1 MKLVNR
7 IALFLV
13 RSKFTILSAISKK
26 KAAQSAFRLFCT
38 PPVRHKGKV
47 VSPFLEADQVM
58 LSFREY
64 SIRGFIWNK
73 GAKKRALIVH
83 GFQSSVLNFGMYV
96 QPLVRQGY
104 EVLAFDAPAHGGSS
118 GQRINALL
126 FRDFILFISR
136 TYGPVNAYIAH
147 SFGGLA
153 VSLAIAEEP
162 AAADARLVLLAPATE
177 TTRAIAHF
185 FDMVKLKDPAVQREF
200 EQIITDISGH
210 SSAWFSVARAVTAM
224 PIPVLWVHDKDD
236 AITPIADAEPVIQ
249 LNLPHVQFM
258 ITEGLGHRRIY
269 RDQSVVN
276 RVIQF
281 LS

>member
-1 MKLVNR
+1 MNLVNR
-7 IALFLV
+7 FALFV
-13 RSKFTILSAISKK
+13 IRSKFTILSAISKK

-47 VSPFLEADQVM
+47 QSPFAEADQVM
-58 LSFREY
+58 LAFREY

-96 QPLVRQGY
+96 QPLISQGY

-118 GQRINALL
+118 GEQINALL
-126 FRDFILFISR
+126 FRDFVLFITR
-136 TYGPVNAYIAH
+136 TYGPVDAYIAH

-153 VSLAIAEEP
+153 VSLAITENP
-162 AAADARLVLLAPATE
+162 LPTDARLVLLAPATE
-177 TTRAIAHF
+177 TTRAVEHF
-185 FDMVKLKDPAVQREF
+185 FSMIKLKDPAVQQEF
-200 EQIITDISGH
+200 EQIIVGIGGH
-210 SSAWFSVARAVTAM
+210 PTSWFSVARAVDAM
-224 PIPVLWVHDKDD
+224 NIPVLWVHDKDD
-236 AITPIADAEPVIQ
+236 TITPIADVEPV
-249 LNLPHVQFM
+249 LEKHLPHVQFM

-269 RDQSVVN
+269 RDQSVIN
-276 RVIQF
+276 RVTQF

>member
-38 PPVRHKGKV
+38 PPVRHKGEV
-47 VSPFLEADQVM
+47 VSPFLEADQIM

-73 GAKKRALIVH
+73 GATKRALIVH

-96 QPLVRQGY
+96 QPLVKQGY

-126 FRDFILFISR
+126 FRDFVLFVSR
-136 TYGPVNAYIAH
+136 TYGPINAYIAH

-153 VSLAIAEEP
+153 VSLAITEEL
-162 AAADARLVLLAPATE
+162 AAPDARLVLLAPATE
-177 TTRAIAHF
+177 TSRAIAHF
-185 FDMVKLKDPAVQREF
+185 FDMVRLKDPAVQREF
-200 EQIITDISGH
+200 EQIIVDISGH
-210 SSAWFSVARAVTAM
+210 PASWFSVARAVAAM
-224 PIPVLWVHDKDD
+224 NIPVLWVHDKDD
-236 AITPIADAEPVIQ
+236 AITPIADVEPVMQ
-249 LNLPHVQFM
+249 HNLPHVQFM

-269 RDQSVVN
+269 RDQSVIN

>member
-1 MKLVNR
+1 MNLVNR
-7 IALFLV
+7 IALFLI

-38 PPVRHKGKV
+38 PPVRHTGKV
-47 VSPFLEADQVM
+47 ISPFTEADQVT
-58 LSFREY
+58 LAFREY
-64 SIRGFIWNK
+64 SIRGFVWNK
-73 GAKKRALIVH
+73 GAQKRALIVH

-96 QPLVRQGY
+96 QPLISQGY

-126 FRDFILFISR
+126 FRDFILFITR
-136 TYGPVNAYIAH
+136 TYGPINAYIAH

-153 VSLAIAEEP
+153 VSLAITTELP
-162 AAADARLVLLAPATE
+162 AADARLVLLAPATE
-177 TTRAIAHF
+177 TTRAIEHF
-185 FDMVKLKDPAVQREF
+185 FAMVKLKDPAVQREF
-200 EQIITDISGH
+200 EQIITEIGGH
-210 SSAWFSVARAVTAM
+210 PSSWFSVARAVETM
-224 PIPVLWVHDKDD
+224 NIPVLWVHDKDD
-236 AITPIADAEPVIQ
+236 AITPIADVEPVIQ
-249 LNLPHVQFM
+249 TNQPHIQFM

-269 RDQSVVN
+269 RDHSVIN